1 MIWSVVLAGVL
12 TVAQSASIAS
22 DTVPAAA
29 PDGASAV
36 SVLQGPSGITAAL
49 LTAGTSSPSVGTPYP
64 LGASLSGTGAGE
76 PDDDP
81 QYVEYSDAYFTRYQ
95 IHKWASY
102 LTIPL
107 FVGQYIV
114 GEKLLRGEGS
124 PGLRG
129 VHGALAAGVGGLFL
143 VNTITGV
150 PNAIEARKDPEGK
163 NRRTLHSTLMLL
175 ADAGFVAT
183 ALLAGENEN
192 EGGRFQTARS
202 NNNTHKIVA
211 ITSMGAALLGYT
223 IMLPFFGGD

>member
-22 DTVPAAA
+22 DTVAASA
-29 PDGASAV
+29 PDGASAA
-36 SVLQGPSGITAAL
+36 SALRGPSDVTAAL
-49 LTAGTSSPSVGTPYP
+49 LTAGASSPGVGTASP
-64 LGASLSGTGAGE
+64 LGASLSGSGAGA
-76 PDDDP
+76 PNADP
-81 QYVEYSDAYFTRYQ
+81 QFVEYSDAYFTRYQ

-114 GEKLLRGEGS
+114 GEKLLRGEGT

-183 ALLAGENEN
+183 ALLTNENEN
-192 EGGRFQTARS
+192 EGGRFQSVRS

-211 ITSMGAALLGYT
+211 ITSMGAAVLGYT

>member
-1 MIWSVVLAGVL
+1 MIWSVVLAGL
-12 TVAQSASIAS
+12 LAAAQSAPIAP
-22 DTVPAAA
+22 DTIPAAA
-29 PDGASAV
+29 PGGVSAV
-36 SVLQGPSGITAAL
+36 SVLHGPSGTRAAL
-49 LTAGTSSPSVGTPYP
+49 LTAGTSSPIVETPSP
-64 LGASLSGTGAGE
+64 LGASLSGSGAGAPE
-76 PDDDP
+76 EDP
-81 QYVEYSDAYFTRYQ
+81 QFVEYSDAYFTRYQ

-107 FVGQYIV
+107 FVGQYVV
-114 GEKLLRGEGS
+114 GEKLLRGEGT

-183 ALLAGENEN
+183 ALLASENEN
-192 EGGRFQTARS
+192 EGGRFQSVRS

-211 ITSMGAALLGYT
+211 ITSMGAALIGYT